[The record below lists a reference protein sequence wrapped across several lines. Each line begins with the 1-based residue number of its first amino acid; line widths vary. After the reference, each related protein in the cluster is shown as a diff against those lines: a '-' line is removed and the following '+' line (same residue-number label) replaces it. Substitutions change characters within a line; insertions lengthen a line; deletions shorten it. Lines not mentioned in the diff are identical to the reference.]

1 MKLTESAL
9 RKIIKEELLKE
20 MNKPSWDE
28 IITDFSSALLPI
40 TGVRD
45 PLSGAG
51 SKEPNIQRSIQDIQ
65 NLPYIKKAPPGE
77 PPLNNPQIQVDPAN
91 SQNVKVFFV
100 MSDGNSYHY
109 NVTGWPSGWAQ
120 QPYEGQVVIS
130 DGKTNQIIYKNF

>member
-1 MKLTESAL
+1 MKITESAL

-20 MNKPSWDE
+20 MNKPSWDK
-28 IITDFSSALLPI
+28 IITDFSSLLLPI
-40 TGVRD
+40 TG
-45 PLSGAG
+45 GN
-51 SKEPNIQRSIQDIQ
+51 KEPNIQRSIKDIQ

-77 PPLNNPQIQVDPAN
+77 EPLNNPQIKVDPAN